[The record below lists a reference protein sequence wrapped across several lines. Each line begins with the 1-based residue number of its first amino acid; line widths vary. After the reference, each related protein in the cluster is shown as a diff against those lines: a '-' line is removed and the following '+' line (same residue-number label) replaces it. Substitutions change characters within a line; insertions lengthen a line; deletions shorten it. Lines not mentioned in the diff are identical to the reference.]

1 MTLVLLHPL
10 PLDRSAFASIELDEV
25 GPVVVP
31 DLYGLG
37 STVTAWAEAVLDLV
51 GPGPLVVV
59 GCSVGGSCALEM
71 AVRAPERMRHVVL
84 VGAKPGHRPEPAVR
98 DAAVTVLAEQGMA
111 AAWTRW
117 WEPLFAPAAEPEVV
131 DRARTIALGQDVD
144 DVIRGVGAFHGRP
157 DRSSEAEGLDVPI
170 TMVEGEHD
178 PIARTGRTVAAGLR
192 RGSVVEVPGAGH
204 YLPLE
209 RPAAFS
215 HIVAEVVGPP

>member
-51 GPGPLVVV
+51 GPGPVVVV

-71 AVRAPERMRHVVL
+71 AVRAPGRVRHLVL

-98 DAAVTVLAEQGMA
+98 DAAVTVLAEQGIA

-131 DRARTIALGQDVD
+131 DRARSIALAQDVD
-144 DVIRGVGAFHGRP
+144 DVIRGVRVFHGRP
-157 DRSSEAEGLDVPI
+157 DRSLEARDLDVPVTI
-170 TMVEGEHD
+170 VEGEHD
-178 PIARTGRTVAAGLR
+178 PIARTGRTVVDGLR
-192 RGSVVEVPGAGH
+192 RGDLHAVPGAGH
-204 YLPLE
+204 YVPLE
-209 RPAAFS
+209 RPTALSRVVEA
-215 HIVAEVVGPP
+215 VVGSG